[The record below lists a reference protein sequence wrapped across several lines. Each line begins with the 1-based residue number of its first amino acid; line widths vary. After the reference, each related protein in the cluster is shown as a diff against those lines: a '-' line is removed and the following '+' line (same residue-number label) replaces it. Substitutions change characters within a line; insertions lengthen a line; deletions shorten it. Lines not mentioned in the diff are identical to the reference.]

1 MTNLRHVSNSDH
13 HDEQSDNTDPSGEFI
28 FNSPLPPYERPWRH
42 PSELAQE
49 QQIATPEPQ
58 LPSHTIRSIASYAA
72 ATSIALSLILLW
84 VVTPRS
90 QLPNAGIEQTKQFAL
105 VPESDQVA
113 IFTLGNIAEASD
125 TVVPLTAS
133 GFFIGAS
140 KQLAPRDEVEA
151 TLTNGSTVLLRV
163 LEVDTETGIVWMHAV
178 DSLTHQF
185 TDLAQG
191 ITPPSTVLSN
201 MTQGQRIYI
210 ASPQEGISNA
220 RIAVSS
226 PQAEH
231 QNMWPIDFAFHDDCA
246 GAALDSRQKLI
257 GWCVE
262 INNSHWVVP
271 TLQLVEV
278 LHRLENNVG
287 QP

>member
-13 HDEQSDNTDPSGEFI
+13 HDEQSDNTDPSGEFV
-28 FNSPLPPYERPWRH
+28 FNSPLPPYERQWRH

-49 QQIATPEPQ
+49 QLIVTPEPQ
-58 LPSHTIRSIASYAA
+58 LPSRTIRSIASYAA
-72 ATSIALSLILLW
+72 ATSIVLSLILVW

-90 QLPNAGIEQTKQFAL
+90 QMPTAGAEQAELFSL
-105 VPESDQVA
+105 VPATDQVA
-113 IFTLGNIAEASD
+113 TFTLGTIAAANE
-125 TVVPLTAS
+125 TVLPLTAS

-151 TLTNGSTVLLRV
+151 TLTDGSTVLLRV
-163 LEVDTETGIVWMHAV
+163 LEVDSETGIAWMHVV

-185 TDLAQG
+185 TDLAKG
-191 ITPPSTVLSN
+191 LTPPSTALSN

-210 ASPQEGISNA
+210 ASPQEGINNA
-220 RIAVSS
+220 RIAIST
-226 PQAEH
+226 PHAEH
-231 QNMWPIDFAFHDDCA
+231 RNMWPIDFAFHDDCA
-246 GAALDSRQKLI
+246 GAALDSAQKLV

-262 INNSHWVVP
+262 INGSHWVVP
-271 TLQLVEV
+271 THQLVEV
-278 LHRLENNVG
+278 LHRLESNVG